1 MVWKSDEKNG
11 VTCLVFMPP
20 SKVMFLKLSKIVS
33 FLEFFANVSKKSKT
47 DLVTYVCGSK
57 RSHFSLLENGILY
70 YDFT

>member
-1 MVWKSDEKNG
+1 MKKMGLLVWFS
-11 VTCLVFMPP
+11 CLLR
-20 SKVMFLKLSKIVS
+20 KLMFLKLSKIVS